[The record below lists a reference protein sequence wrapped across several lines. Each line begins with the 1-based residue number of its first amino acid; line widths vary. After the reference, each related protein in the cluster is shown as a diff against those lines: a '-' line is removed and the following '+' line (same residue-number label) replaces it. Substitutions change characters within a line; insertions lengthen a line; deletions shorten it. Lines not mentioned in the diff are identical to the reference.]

1 MAARHHKKGEPVHLA
16 EARGIRA
23 LVTGLP
29 EKYVVYSNI
38 ELPTGQRGQT
48 YEHDAVVVA
57 PHGVFTV
64 ELKSWGGTITG
75 NRDRW
80 TLADGAF
87 VQSPIPLVQA
97 KARVLKGRLL
107 AMRRDFTDVW
117 VQGLVFLSAGDAV
130 PHITPEFAGL
140 VCTSRDIIAALTDPT
155 AFGHGRMLLPGQH
168 SAIHQFLND
177 GKPTRA
183 PEQINGFHLVQRLAA
198 EDRPYEA
205 WLARQLGAETR
216 VLHVHTVS
224 GDDATERERSRNH
237 ALREA
242 TLHEKLRGGP
252 DVLGY
257 RDFFQTEGDPQR
269 IVLVFDDTTPL
280 VPSDVWVRDRAP
292 GLVSRLTVALRAAR
306 ALAWVHGRGLVHR
319 RLSPEAI
326 LVSGA
331 SADAPANVRLSGF
344 DLARDLAAVTPTITG
359 SSLGDPSFRCIA
371 PEALKTGEATPRSD
385 LFSLGAAI
393 FEILSGRPLFTT
405 PDAVLRSFTLAPF
418 DILGRP
424 VPNDVLAVIA
434 ELVAPDPARRCASA
448 DAAADALD
456 AIIAKLTQTPKRNE
470 LEPGRTLRDLY
481 ELKRRLGRGATA
493 TTWLA
498 ENVQSS
504 TTVVLKIA
512 SAAHAPLLQEE
523 HRIGITV
530 QHPNLVRVYN
540 VEPFEGGNLL
550 VLGFVDGVTAALWA
564 GAGDPLDPARFKLVA
579 EGLLSALGALH
590 EAGWLHR
597 DVKPENVML
606 AEPTARPTLV
616 DLGLA
621 CPVGAEGGLAVGT
634 VQYKDPLVYSEGRWT
649 PANDQFGAFLVLYE
663 LLTGTHPF
671 GSAAPDSGQAP
682 TVEADQFPDSF
693 PTATAARLA
702 TLFQRALSPVRG
714 ERPASIQLALEAVG
728 EALGAAKPSRV
739 AVTTTEELPASA
751 TPTSGLSGLPL
762 STRAQ
767 GALARLAV
775 LTVGGLASV
784 TPELVRRLPNVG
796 SKTVRELVE
805 WAGRVRARWP
815 ELPTEAPP
823 ALERFYP
830 PLANDERALRE
841 VDVGLTG
848 AHREAFAE
856 RGIRTVGD
864 LARLPLVAVAALP
877 NFPKE
882 RQDAVRRHLARL
894 AGRESAFESLD
905 ALDAALAAD
914 IGERTHAAIA
924 AVVGLHG
931 GPVRSFAE
939 AGGQLGVSR
948 QRVSQL
954 AEIEELRLAG
964 NTGYLLTSL
973 VEELLPAAGFA
984 SLGDVA
990 QAIALRLPVR
1000 DPERVSALGYA
1011 RLGALLLRA
1020 DGRVAQ
1026 AGDLRLVCR
1035 APWTEE
1041 ALDALQSTLA
1051 AAANWPPSP
1060 RGRVEVQLWDAVGDE
1075 VQRALVRWGADAGA
1089 LLDGLLQSGGEVCVD
1104 RFGALYTPPVPAV
1117 DALRQL
1123 RALAGPSAAASA
1135 WLAEAQEAWEGVSPP
1150 DDLEDALLR
1159 AGFRKEEGGW
1169 VDPARVEASAP
1180 LLQPVVDATIPRQRA
1195 GPEAA
1200 VVRSLVASAERG
1212 GVRVVAMPPGQA
1224 HRLGR
1229 SLADWLATE
1238 IGAERVRFVDLD
1250 RVLLDAIKQ
1259 AELWEYVA
1267 SFEAQPNADWR
1278 WVGAETR
1285 SALDA
1290 AMKDARPG
1298 LVTILGKPA
1307 LLGTLGLMDWLTGF
1321 YEKARGGR
1329 YGLVVFAVPGG
1340 VHEDRVRLNE
1350 KYNLP
1355 CTPDM
1360 AAVYLEGGAA

>member
-1 MAARHHKKGEPVHLA
+1 MAARHIPKGKPVHAA
-16 EARGIRA
+16 EARGIHA

-29 EKYVVYSNI
+29 AGYVVYSNI
-38 ELPTGQRGQT
+38 ELQTGQRGQT

-80 TLADGAF
+80 TLADGTF

-107 AMRRDFTDVW
+107 ATRRDFTDVW

-130 PHITPEFAGL
+130 PHITPEFSDL
-140 VCTSRDIIAALTDPT
+140 VCTSRDIIEALTDPQ
-155 AFGHGRMLLPGQH
+155 AYGRGRTLTSGQ
-168 SAIHQFLND
+168 SGAIHQFLND
-177 GKPTRA
+177 GKASKA
-183 PEQINGFHLVQRLAA
+183 PEQVNGFQLLQRLAA

-216 VLHVHTVS
+216 VLHIHTVS
-224 GDDATERERSRNH
+224 GDDAAERDRSRNH

-280 VPSDVWVRDRAP
+280 VPADVWVRDRAP
-292 GLVSRLTVALRAAR
+292 GLVSRLTVAMRAAR

-331 SADAPANVRLSGF
+331 TADAPRQVRLSGF
-344 DLARDLAAVTPTITG
+344 DLARDLAAVTQTVTG

-371 PEALKTGEATPRSD
+371 PEALKTGEASPRSD

-393 FEILSGRPLFTT
+393 FEILSGRPLFAT
-405 PDAVLRSFTLAPF
+405 PDAVLRPFTLAPF

-424 VPNDVLAVIA
+424 VPNDVLAVIS

-448 DAAADALD
+448 DVAADAID
-456 AIIAKLTQTPKRNE
+456 AIISKLTQTPKRNE
-470 LEPGRTLRDLY
+470 LEPGRTLRDVY

-498 ENVQSS
+498 ENIQSS
-504 TTVVLKIA
+504 TSVVLKIA
-512 SAAHAPLLQEE
+512 SAAHARLLQEE
-523 HRIGITV
+523 HRIGILV

-540 VEPFEGGNLL
+540 VEPFEDGNLL

-564 GAGDPLDPARFKLVA
+564 GAGDPLDPARFKGVA
-579 EGLLSALGALH
+579 EGLLSALDALH
-590 EAGWLHR
+590 GAGWLHR

-606 AEPTARPTLV
+606 AEPSARPTLV

-621 CPVGAEGGLAVGT
+621 SPVGAEGGLTVGT
-634 VQYKDPLVYSEGRWT
+634 VQYKDPLVYSEGCWT
-649 PANDQFGAFLVLYE
+649 PANDQFAAFLVLYE

-671 GSAAPDSGQAP
+671 GSAAPDGGQSP

-693 PTATAARLA
+693 PAAMASRLA
-702 TLFQRALSPVRG
+702 ALFQRALSPARA
-714 ERPASIQLALEAVG
+714 ERPASIQDALHALG
-728 EALGAAKPSRV
+728 EALGTAKPSPV
-739 AVTTTEELPASA
+739 PVEPAEDIPASA
-751 TPTSGLSGLPL
+751 TPTSALSLLPL

-775 LTVGGLASV
+775 LTVGGLVSV

-805 WAGRVRARWP
+805 WADRARARWP
-815 ELPTEAPP
+815 ELPTQAPP
-823 ALERFYP
+823 AMERFFP
-830 PLANDERALRE
+830 SLANDERGLAE

-848 AHREAFAE
+848 GLREALAE

-905 ALDAALAAD
+905 ALDAALATD
-914 IGERTHAAIA
+914 LGDRKYAAIS
-924 AVVGLHG
+924 AVVGLRG
-931 GPVRSFAE
+931 GTVRTFTE
-939 AGGQLGVSR
+939 AGGHMGVSR
-948 QRVSQL
+948 PRVSQL

-964 NTGYLLTSL
+964 NTGYLLATL

-984 SLGDVA
+984 SLDDVA
-990 QAIALRLPVR
+990 EAIALRLPVR

-1026 AGDLRLVCR
+1026 AGEVRIVCR
-1035 APWTEE
+1035 APWTED
-1041 ALDALQSTLA
+1041 ALDAMQSALGT
-1051 AAANWPPSP
+1051 AANWPPSP
-1060 RGRVEVQLWDAVGDE
+1060 RGRVEVQLWDHVGDQ

-1089 LLDGLLQSGGEVCVD
+1089 LLDGLLRLGSEVCVD
-1104 RFGALYTPPVPAV
+1104 RFGALYTPPVPV
-1117 DALRQL
+1117 VEALRQL
-1123 RALAGPSAAASA
+1123 RPLAGPSASASA
-1135 WLAEAQEAWEGVSPP
+1135 WLAEANSTWEGISPP
-1150 DDLEDALLR
+1150 DDLDDALLR
-1159 AGFRKEEGGW
+1159 AGFRKDGALW
-1169 VDPARVEASAP
+1169 VDPARVEAAAP
-1180 LLQPVVDATIPRQRA
+1180 VLEPVVDATIPRQRA

-1200 VVRSLVASAERG
+1200 VVRSLVASADRG

-1224 HRLGR
+1224 HSLGR
-1229 SLADWLATE
+1229 SLAEWLGAE
-1238 IGAERVRFVDLD
+1238 LGAERVRFVDLD

-1259 AELWEYVA
+1259 ADLWSYVA
-1267 SFEAQPNADWR
+1267 AFESQPNADWR

-1285 SALDA
+1285 SALDE
-1290 AMKDARPG
+1290 AMKEARPG

-1329 YGLVVFAVPGG
+1329 NGLVVFAVPGG
-1340 VHEDRVRLNE
+1340 VHQDRVRLNE

-1360 AAVYLEGGAA
+1360 AAVYLEGGA